1 MLSRVADSIY
11 WLNRYIERAENTAR
25 FVDVNLHLMLDLPAD
40 SDQQWEPLIKT
51 SGDRALFDEYYDE
64 YTQENVMR
72 FLTIE
77 PDNPNSILA
86 CVHKA
91 RENARSVREV
101 ISSEMWMQVNRFY
114 LMVRNAAYGEFDLL
128 NASPHEFY
136 TQIKLAGHMFEGVMD
151 ATMSH
156 SDAWHWG
163 RIGRFLER
171 ADKTTRILDM
181 KYFILLPDVTY
192 VGTALD
198 NIQWSALLRS
208 ASALEMYRK
217 RYGRIEP
224 RNVVDFLLLDREFPR
239 TARYCVHQAEQSLRA
254 ITGSPPGTYLNGA
267 EQRLGRLCA
276 QLDFTSTPE
285 ILRTGLHEFLDDLQ
299 GSINEVDDAV
309 HDAMYARTRD
319 VLGGTRIPSQMQTQS

>member
-25 FVDVNLHLMLDLPAD
+25 FIDVNLHLMLDLPAE

-51 SGDRALFDEYYDE
+51 SGDRELFDEYYGS
-64 YTQENVMR
+64 YTPDDVMR

-86 CVHKA
+86 CFHRA
-91 RENARSVREV
+91 RENARSVRES

-114 LMVRNAAYGEFDLL
+114 LLVRNAAYGEFDLMG
-128 NASPHEFY
+128 SPHEFY
-136 TQIKLAGHMFEGVMD
+136 TQIKLAGHMFAGVMD

-156 SDAWHWG
+156 SEAWHWG

-171 ADKTTRILDM
+171 ADKTTRIVDM

-217 RYGRIEP
+217 RFGRIEP
-224 RNVVDFLLLDREFPR
+224 RNVVEFLLLDREFPR
-239 TARYCVHQAEQSLRA
+239 TARYCAHRAEESLRA
-254 ITGSPPGTYLNGA
+254 VTGSPPGTYLNEA

-276 QLDFTSTPE
+276 ELDFTSTSE
-285 ILRTGLHEFLDDLQ
+285 ILRSGLHEFLDALQ
-299 GSINEVDDAV
+299 ATLNEVDDAV
-309 HDAMYARTRD
+309 HHAMYARTRD
-319 VLGGTRIPSQMQTQS
+319 VLSARPATSQLQTQS